1 MADSSNLWYRIGY
14 ALETARGT
22 PRAAAEA
29 VQHGRRAARQR
40 LGEASSGGRD
50 ALRKMGSGLP
60 GKPGGKEGDG
70 SEATPGNAVEGLREL
85 PGVELLLSVGT
96 GTVVTRLLGLW
107 TPRHRPALSRLLR
120 AAAAGAGAS
129 VLRELLH
136 PLLRGEPRL
145 PEWEEG
151 IGERMAAGAA
161 RGLLYGSV
169 AEPRLPGSALLR
181 GAAYGTAEYLLSPY
195 GGLKGLVGKH
205 APHRRIPILATVVEE
220 LEPGEETFLDHL
232 AYGVALGLLYGD
244 DASSGM
250 ASEEE

>member
-14 ALETARGT
+14 ALETARDA

-29 VQHGRRAARQR
+29 VQDGRRAAADR
-40 LGEASSGGRD
+40 LEEARSGGRSV
-50 ALRKMGSGLP
+50 LRKMGSARP
-60 GKPGGKEGDG
+60 RKPGRGDDSSEVAESDGGDG
-70 SEATPGNAVEGLREL
+70 LRDL

-96 GTVVTRLLGLW
+96 GTVVSRLLGLW
-107 TPRHRPALSRLLR
+107 SPRHRPALSRLVR

-145 PEWEEG
+145 PSWEEG
-151 IGERMAAGAA
+151 MGERMAAGAA

-169 AEPRLPGSALLR
+169 AEPRLPGPSLVR
-181 GAAYGTAEYLLSPY
+181 GATYGTVEYLLSPY
-195 GGLKGLVGKH
+195 GGLKGVVGKH
-205 APHRRIPILATVVEE
+205 APHRRIPLLATVVEE

-244 DASSGM
+244 DDSSGM
-250 ASEEE
+250 GSDEE